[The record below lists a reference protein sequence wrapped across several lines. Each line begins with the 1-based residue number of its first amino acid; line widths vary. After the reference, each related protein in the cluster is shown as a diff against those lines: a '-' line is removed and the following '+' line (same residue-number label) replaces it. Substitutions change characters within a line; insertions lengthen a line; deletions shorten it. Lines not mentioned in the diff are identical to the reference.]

1 MQKEIGIGGDAL
13 TFSDGVKNSLREDCD
28 ILVIGEI
35 RDKETMEAAIEM
47 AESRTFSYR
56 NSTYKIL
63 CRNNR

>member
-1 MQKEIGIGGDAL
+1 M
-13 TFSDGVKNSLREDCD
+13 FSDGVKNSLREDCD

-47 AESRTFSYR
+47 AESGHLVIGTL
-56 NSTYKIL
+56 TYKIM